1 MPSKVYV
8 TGLGIISAM
17 GVGVSETLRS
27 FSTEKTF
34 VRHPEILKTLLK
46 EQYPLGEVRF
56 SNEELKSLLKI
67 NSKQSFSRTSLLAL
81 IAAKEALFSSRQKES
96 PLGIGVI
103 SGTSV
108 GGMDKGEYLYDGYIR
123 KNGKFNLHD
132 AFVHDCGDSTNKIVS
147 YLGTQAYSTTIST
160 ACSSAANA
168 IMLGARLIKAGKLQR
183 VIAGGTDA
191 LTRFTLSGFRSLMIL
206 SDEYCKPFDQNRKG
220 LNLGEG
226 AGYIVLESEEILNKE
241 NRKPICELTGYA
253 NTCDAFHQTASS
265 PDGNGAWLA
274 ISQALA
280 LAGLNAEEISYV
292 NTHGTATPNNDLS
305 ESMAMKRVFGEKM
318 PPFSSTKS
326 FTGHTLGAAGGI
338 EAVFSALSIRD
349 KIIFPNLHFQD
360 KMEETGIQPTTDFK
374 KEVEIKHV
382 LSNSFGFGGNNS
394 SLVFSAC

>member
-17 GVGVSETLRS
+17 GVGVDETLKS
-27 FSTEKTF
+27 FLTGKTF
-34 VRHPEILKTLLK
+34 VRYPEILKTLLK
-46 EQYPLGEVRF
+46 DQYPLGEVRF
-56 SNEELKSLLKI
+56 SNEDLKSLLQI
-67 NSKQSFSRTSLLAL
+67 NSKQSYSRTSLLAL
-81 IAAKEALFSSRQKES
+81 MAAKEALSSAKLLES

-108 GGMDKGEYLYDGYIR
+108 GGMDKGEYLYDGFIR
-123 KNGKFNLHD
+123 KKGKFNLHD
-132 AFVHDCGDSTNKIVS
+132 AFVHDCGDSTKKIVD
-147 YLGTQAYSTTIST
+147 YLGTNAYSSTIST

-168 IMLGARLIKAGKLQR
+168 IMLGARLIKSGKLQR

-191 LTRFTLSGFRSLMIL
+191 LARFTLSGFRSLMIL
-206 SDEYCKPFDQNRKG
+206 SDEHCKPFDQHRKG

-226 AGYIVLESEEILNKE
+226 AGYVVLESEEILDKE

-274 ISQALA
+274 ISQALE
-280 LAGLNAEEISYV
+280 LAGLKSNDISYI

-305 ESMAMKRVFGEKM
+305 ESMAMKRVFGETM
-318 PPFSSTKS
+318 PPFSSTKA
-326 FTGHTLGAAGGI
+326 FTGHTLGASGGI
-338 EAVFSALSIRD
+338 EAVFSALSIRN
-349 KIIFPNLHFQD
+349 KIIFPNLHFKD
-360 KMEETGIQPTTDFK
+360 IMEETGLMPEIVFK
-374 KEVEIKHV
+374 NQVEIKHV

-394 SLVFSAC
+394 SLVFSEC